1 VRRTQRQLFT
11 LGRFDPPTSSPWTQ
25 LDETTINSTEHRQVQ
40 YEAALQGLVLLKND
54 AKMLPLRAGSRI
66 AVVGPQGSAK
76 QVSATDDHW
85 WPLMTS
91 LIASLHHAGP
101 RE

>member
-1 VRRTQRQLFT
+1 M
-11 LGRFDPPTSSPWTQ
+11 
-25 LDETTINSTEHRQVQ
+25 Q

-76 QVSATDDHW
+76 QVSATDDH
-85 WPLMTS
+85 
-91 LIASLHHAGP
+91 
-101 RE
+101 

>member
-1 VRRTQRQLFT
+1 M
-11 LGRFDPPTSSPWTQ
+11 
-25 LDETTINSTEHRQVQ
+25 Q